1 MRNYTWNC
9 PSTLLVLCRDSRY
22 QIMGALF
29 LLHLSPAGGESIF
42 LTVYVSWQKRLKTS
56 FMPTRTLPGANLF
69 IHSDGSGKVV
79 VRQKSLLACI
89 RKSRFS
95 RLMWWF
101 ITSCGGQGG
110 PSPCWRHIYCAESRS
125 RHSNTRETWTS
136 SSWLTEGLEIVNTR
150 ELEMFSLERRTLQK
164 HLMRGSKEVK
174 DSSDRWQNKSQERQ
188 TEIYEIAFQLKNTFT
203 TRVVKDWMWC
213 LEMLWSL
220 CRLKPNRAGPWAT
233 CSVLPC
239 SGKRGLDCII
249 CRWPFPATIILW
261 FWDSAVS
268 STLWCLPLQSDFQKY
283 FSEGWQVWGGSKGK
297 IWNLQ
302 IQMLSNAGLDSRAK
316 HKSKYADLCQH
327 VKSEP

>member
-1 MRNYTWNC
+1 
-9 PSTLLVLCRDSRY
+9 
-22 QIMGALF
+22 
-29 LLHLSPAGGESIF
+29 
-42 LTVYVSWQKRLKTS
+42 
-56 FMPTRTLPGANLF
+56 
-69 IHSDGSGKVV
+69 
-79 VRQKSLLACI
+79 
-89 RKSRFS
+89 
-95 RLMWWF
+95 MWWF

-136 SSWLTEGLEIVNTR
+136 SSWLTEGLEIVNTG
-150 ELEMFSLERRTLQK
+150 ELEMFSRERRTLQK

-188 TEIYEIAFQLKNTFT
+188 TEIYEIAFQRKNTFT

-220 CRLKPNRAGPWAT
+220 CPLKPNRAGPWAT

-239 SGKRGLDCII
+239 SEKRRLDCII

-268 STLWCLPLQSDFQKY
+268 STLWCLPLQSDFQKD